1 MALDLLEA
9 GSSPVGELF
18 SLASEIT
25 GMDMKALLGESSED
39 ALKRT
44 DLSQPAITLANLAA
58 WACLKER
65 GVEPVGCAGFSL
77 GEYAALAAAAVISP
91 ADCFGLV
98 KARGAAM
105 RAAAERIAG
114 SSGEKAGEDA
124 APGMAAVIG
133 LESEK
138 VEELIGRWKAQGRLG
153 DLYAANI
160 NSPRQTVVSGT
171 AEALKE
177 AAEAFKA
184 EGARRFIRL
193 KVGGPF
199 HSPLIAAAA
208 EEFKP
213 ALEKVPFGDPKIPL
227 YSNVSG
233 KRVYTGKE
241 AQELALAQITSPVR
255 WTGEEAA
262 INAGGGI
269 EAVLETG
276 PGRTLQGLWKE
287 SGSSLPCYPA
297 GTLAD
302 IDALPALL
310 APV

>member
-18 SLASEIT
+18 ALASEVT
-25 GMDMKALLGESSED
+25 GMDMKALLGESEEV
-39 ALKRT
+39 LKRT

-65 GVEPVGCAGFSL
+65 GLEPLGCAGFSL
-77 GEYAALAAAAVISP
+77 GEYAALVAAAVISP
-91 ADCFGLV
+91 ADCFRLV

-105 RAAAERIAG
+105 RAAAERITG
-114 SSGEKAGEDA
+114 SSGEDA

-138 VEELIGRWKAQGRLG
+138 VEELIGQWKAQGRLG

-184 EGARRFIRL
+184 QGARRFIRL

-199 HSPLIAAAA
+199 HSPLIASAA

-213 ALEKVPFGDPKIPL
+213 ALEKVPFADPKIPL

-255 WTGEEAA
+255 WTEEEAA
-262 INAGGGI
+262 INAHGGI

-287 SGSSLPCYPA
+287 SGSPLACYPG

-302 IDALPALL
+302 IEALPSLL
-310 APV
+310 GPA